1 MVVAR
6 EPAITMR
13 SNQSAETNKQ
23 KSFRFNPLEKI
34 RPEYSLHPFAL
45 KLRHPSPSA
54 GEKER
59 NESAQEDEVKEKPED
74 TETHTL
80 EWTGRR
86 YRSR

>member
-23 KSFRFNPLEKI
+23 KSFKFNPLEKI

-59 NESAQEDEVKEKPED
+59 VSS
-74 TETHTL
+74 
-80 EWTGRR
+80 RR
-86 YRSR
+86 RSERKAGGYGNPHARMDRSKV